1 MKISAS
7 IVTYNSIDDI
17 DRCLSSLSKT
27 EGTDFVLYVVDNA
40 SGDGTAD
47 HVEKN
52 YPWVRLIRSE
62 KNVGFGAAHNKAI
75 ALTDSDCHIII
86 NPDITLD
93 ASQIP
98 LMAECLEKHPD
109 IVLISPKV
117 LNPDGTVQY
126 LPKRY
131 PTVRYLM
138 SGFLEKRSGRFRKI
152 REEYTMKDILGDEP
166 AEVDFCTGCFMF
178 VRTRALKACGGFDE
192 RYFLHFEDADLTRM
206 LKRYGRTM
214 YMPQFTV
221 THAWHRENS
230 RFGKVLFISLASM
243 FKYFIKWK

>member
-7 IVTYNSIDDI
+7 IVTYNSRDEIDN
-17 DRCLSSLSKT
+17 CLSSLSDL

-40 SGDGTAD
+40 SRDGTAD
-47 HVEKN
+47 HVEEN
-52 YPWVRLIRSE
+52 YPWVKLIRSE
-62 KNVGFGAAHNKAI
+62 RNAGFGAAHNMAVKLA
-75 ALTDSDCHIII
+75 DSDFHIII

-98 LMAECLEKHPD
+98 LMAEYLEKNPD
-109 IVLISPKV
+109 TVLISPKV

-131 PTVRYLM
+131 PRVKYLM
-138 SGFLEKRSGRFRKI
+138 SGFMEKRSEHFRRI
-152 REEYTMKDILGDEP
+152 RDEYTMKDILGDEP
-166 AEVDFCTGCFMF
+166 VEVDFCTGCFMF
-178 VRTRALKACGGFDE
+178 VRTGALKACGGFDE

-214 YMPQFTV
+214 YMPCFTV

-230 RFGKVLFISLASM
+230 KLGKVFFISLESM
-243 FKYFIKWK
+243 FKYFMKWR